1 MRLAR
6 VRTAGG
12 EILHGVVRGDS
23 LGVIEG
29 DLFGSRRESPSRVLP
44 LKELRLLAP
53 IAPANLLCLG
63 RNYRA
68 HAAEGGDA
76 PPKAPLLFIKATS
89 CVIGP
94 DDPIVIPQ
102 AAPGCVAHV
111 LLQILW
117 RAMRGDDPGL
127 AGDAEFSQHIGGGLH
142 RGPVRVA
149 AHENSHKRFARCV

>member
-23 LGVIEG
+23 LHVIEG
-29 DLFGSRRESPSRVLP
+29 DFFGSRRESPSRVLP

-53 IAPANLLCLG
+53 VAPVNLLCLG

-94 DDPIVIPQ
+94 DDPIVIPLGGARPAWISRRSWRWSSASPR
-102 AAPGCVAHV
+102 AA
-111 LLQILW
+111 
-117 RAMRGDDPGL
+117 
-127 AGDAEFSQHIGGGLH
+127 
-142 RGPVRVA
+142 
-149 AHENSHKRFARCV
+149 